1 MLPLERR
8 AFGTPACFCET
19 GREGESLLYSRLQ
32 HAYLELCDSGCMHC
46 ACTLHVCTSRASLES
61 SCILTNVVTIV
72 YAAFRAACFWDA
84 GVPLRT
90 VERENR

>member
-32 HAYLELCDSGCMHC
+32 HAYLELWRCD
-46 ACTLHVCTSRASLES
+46 
-61 SCILTNVVTIV
+61 
-72 YAAFRAACFWDA
+72 F
-84 GVPLRT
+84 GVWLMGEGRRLYFPSF
-90 VERENR
+90 E